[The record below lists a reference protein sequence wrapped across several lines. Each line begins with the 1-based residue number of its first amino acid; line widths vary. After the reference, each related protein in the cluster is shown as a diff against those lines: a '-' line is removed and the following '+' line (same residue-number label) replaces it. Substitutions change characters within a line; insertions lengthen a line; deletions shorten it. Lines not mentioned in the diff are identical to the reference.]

1 MLHVKGVRTYRVGAY
16 RCYSHDDTT
25 LTVWRVIHMSQD
37 LDDFALV
44 DLAD

>member
-1 MLHVKGVRTYRVGAY
+1 MRTYRVGAY
-16 RCYSHDDTT
+16 RMFYSHDDTT